1 MMCILSIPPKNIKK
15 QIKLNYKLKQY
26 IRDVY
31 LIAIERLIVRLKK
44 NSFGSCVLQI
54 CCVDVVRVNTLAS
67 C

>member
-1 MMCILSIPPKNIKK
+1 MCILSIPPKNIKK

-31 LIAIERLIVRLKK
+31 LIAIERMIVRLKK
-44 NSFGSCVLQI
+44 ISFGSCVVQI
-54 CCVDVVRVNTLAS
+54 CCVHVVRVNTLAS